1 MKSFLL
7 LVVLAIS
14 LTACGSIK
22 NDGAEGIKGSGNV
35 KTETRNLS
43 GFKKIK
49 ADSAVALDITF
60 KPEYSVTLEGEDNI
74 LPQFTTELDGDKL
87 IITSKGKMSTSDR
100 VKVRIT
106 MPELTF
112 LDLNGAADTTVTG
125 IKGDKLEVDLNG
137 ASRLKIDGE
146 IREFD
151 ADANGASKV
160 GGDNLKV
167 ENAKVKANG
176 ASYIIVNASGE
187 LNAEANGASG
197 IMYIGEPKKL
207 EQQSAGASSI
217 TKK

>member
-1 MKSFLL
+1 MRNFLL
-7 LVVLAIS
+7 LVVLAVS

-22 NDGAEGIKGSGNV
+22 NDGAEGTKGSGNV

-49 ADSAVALDITF
+49 ADSAVALEVSF
-60 KPEYSVTLEGEDNI
+60 KPEYSVTLEGDDNI
-74 LPQFTTELDGDKL
+74 LPQFTTEVDGDKL
-87 IITSKGKMSTSDR
+87 IITSKGKVTTQSR

-112 LDLNGAADTTVTG
+112 LDLNGAVDATVTG
-125 IKGDKLEVDLNG
+125 VKGENLEVDANG

-146 IREFD
+146 VRELD
-151 ADANGASKV
+151 ADATGASKF
-160 GGDNLKV
+160 GGDDLKV

-187 LNAEANGASG
+187 LKAEANGASG
-197 IMYIGEPKKL
+197 IMYIGEPRKL